1 MKNLSNVTMSPL
13 GDSAVII
20 QLGEGIS
27 EQTHRVVS
35 ALTKRIENDPFP
47 GLLSVCRLS
56 RV

>member
-1 MKNLSNVTMSPL
+1 MSPL